1 MSKEIIKV
9 LEYLSE
15 KIGLVIDWSAAN
27 VYPQVMEV
35 LTRYRTMKIIEL
47 ALGMLV
53 GLIFG
58 ALAIWC
64 WRILRADKKLC
75 ASNRANTR
83 YYRWLVG
90 SQMAY
95 LDEGEG
101 LIAGVVI
108 CGGLALMTCLFAGSD
123 LMKWIFVPELQ
134 YYDLLTSMI
143 GG

>member
-9 LEYLSE
+9 LEYLGE
-15 KIGLVIDWSAAN
+15 KIGLAIDWSAAN

-35 LTRYRTMKIIEL
+35 LARYRTMKIIEL

-53 GLIFG
+53 GLLFG

-75 ASNRANTR
+75 ASNQTNTR
-83 YYRWLVG
+83 YHRWLTG
-90 SQMAY
+90 SQRAY
-95 LDEGEG
+95 LSECEG

-108 CGGLALMTCLFAGSD
+108 GGGMALMTCLFAGAD
-123 LMKWIFVPELQ
+123 IMKWIFVPELQ